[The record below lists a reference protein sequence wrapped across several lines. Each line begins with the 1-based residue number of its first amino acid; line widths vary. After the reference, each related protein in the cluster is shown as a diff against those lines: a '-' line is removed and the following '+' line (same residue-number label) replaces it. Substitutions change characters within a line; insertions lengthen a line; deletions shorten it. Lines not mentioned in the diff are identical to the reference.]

1 MRKTG
6 GWILAGVL
14 ALSGCSSSSDVDTD
28 AQKYEAYY
36 QTVLTNDTWMDGSL
50 YFSLSAEMSQ
60 VEDGSYRYYIFL
72 DDAQIAMY
80 QIAMIAVENDTPYG
94 QGDKMMP
101 NIGIMGSSTYTM
113 IPNQAAPELGFVKG
127 LVISGE
133 SEDPSL
139 DLKVLVEWKDK
150 SLDRVSRAFIAFTL
164 DESGWVSS
172 SEPSFSNLSE
182 ADAAAGAEATAEAS
196 ESSAAESTVPSEE
209 SN

>member
-6 GWILAGVL
+6 GWILAGMLV
-14 ALSGCSSSSDVDTD
+14 LSGCSSSSEVDTD
-28 AQKYEAYY
+28 VQKYEAYY

-72 DDAQIAMY
+72 DNAQIAMY

-101 NIGIMGSSTYTM
+101 SIGIMGSSTYTM

-133 SEDPSL
+133 CEDPSV

-182 ADAAAGAEATAEAS
+182 ADATGAEATSDAS
-196 ESSAAESTVPSEE
+196 ESNAAESPVPSEE